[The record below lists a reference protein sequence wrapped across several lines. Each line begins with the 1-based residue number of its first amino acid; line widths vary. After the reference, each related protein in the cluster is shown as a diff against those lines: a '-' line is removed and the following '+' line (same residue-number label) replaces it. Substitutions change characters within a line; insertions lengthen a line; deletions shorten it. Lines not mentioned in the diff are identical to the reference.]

1 MSILQALKNMFWSHG
16 GHLESGQPNPGH
28 PFWYTSML
36 DAASG
41 RPQIT
46 PEYALK
52 ISAVLACVRVIAE
65 SGSTL
70 PVNLYKRNKDG
81 TKERA
86 SDSYLHSVV
95 HDTPNRW
102 QTSVEFYDQMFNY
115 LLLNGNSLHRIVGNS
130 QGPIGE
136 LRPIN
141 PLRVQKVKMLSDGR
155 KRFYLDDDETLDSH
169 EVLHVMGM
177 SLDGMWG
184 TSVLSYAR
192 DSLGISLGAEQMG
205 LQLFESGLRP
215 SGVLQH
221 PHNLSEDAVDRLRKQ
236 MLDYHGGK
244 FHKPLVLEEGMSWS
258 QLSVTPEDA
267 QFLETRK
274 FQVEEICRIFRVPL
288 HMVQSL
294 DKATF
299 NNIEHMSIQ
308 FVTHTLRPWLVR
320 VEKAMKRD
328 LLYQDKFYV
337 EFLTEGLLRGDTQ
350 SRYEAYASAI
360 QNQWMSPDEVRS
372 LENMNPRSDG
382 EGDKYENPAINP
394 RNKGSETAPPPQSEG
409 EAVAYAFAEDLA
421 ISIARREEAQL
432 EKRESGAV
440 KDPEKFKEW
449 AVEWYTK
456 HAEWTDSRIN
466 TFCEVT
472 GVQDIDRIKF
482 VEDITA
488 GAVKSLSDSEDT
500 EQWIQSRKENL
511 YSTVSNGLKQVIV

>member
-1 MSILQALKNMFWSHG
+1 MSILNSIKSMFGMHG
-16 GHLESGQPNPGH
+16 GHLEGGQPNPAH
-28 PFWYTSML
+28 PFWYTSLM
-36 DAASG
+36 DNVSG
-41 RPQIT
+41 KPHIT
-46 PEYALK
+46 PEYALR

-70 PVNLYKRNKDG
+70 PVNLYKRNADG
-81 TKERA
+81 TKEKA
-86 SDSYLHSVV
+86 SDSHINKVLHDS
-95 HDTPNRW
+95 PNRW

-115 LLLNGNSLHRIVGNS
+115 LLLNGNSLHRIEASSSSPVGS
-130 QGPIGE
+130 

-141 PLRVQKVKMLSDGR
+141 PLRVKKVTLLSDGR
-155 KRFYLDDDETLDSH
+155 KRFHLDDDEILDSH

-177 SLDGMWG
+177 SLDGLWG

-205 LQLFESGLRP
+205 LQLFENGLRP
-215 SGVLQH
+215 SGVLEH
-221 PHNLSEDAVDRLRKQ
+221 PHNLSDDAIERLRRQ
-236 MLDYHGGK
+236 IGEVHGGK
-244 FHKPLVLEEGMSWS
+244 FHKPMVLEEGMKWS

-294 DKATF
+294 DRATF

-337 EFLTEGLLRGDTQ
+337 EFLTEGLLRGDTK

-360 QNQWMSPDEVRS
+360 QNEWMSSDEVRAI
-372 LENMNPRSDG
+372 ENLNPRPDG
-382 EGDKYENPAINP
+382 EGGEYKNPSINP
-394 RNKGSETAPPPQSEG
+394 KESSEAAEPDSEG
-409 EAVAYAFAEDLA
+409 EAVAYAFAEDIA
-421 ISIARREEAQL
+421 VSIARREEAQL
-432 EKRESGAV
+432 DKRASGASQ
-440 KDPEKFKEW
+440 DPAKFKEW
-449 AVEWYTK
+449 AAEWYCG
-456 HAEWTDSRIN
+456 HAEWTDARIN

-472 GVQDIDRIKF
+472 GVQDVDRTRL
-482 VEDITA
+482 VQALTA
-488 GAVKSLSDSEDT
+488 GAVKSMSDSDDLGKWVE
-500 EQWIQSRKENL
+500 ERKSVVYE
-511 YSTVSNGLKQVIV
+511 TVSNELKKVIK

>member
-1 MSILQALKNMFWSHG
+1 MNVLQSIKSMFGSHG
-16 GHLESGQPNPGH
+16 NHLGGGQPNPGH
-28 PFWYTSML
+28 PFWYTSLL
-36 DAASG
+36 DSASG
-41 RPQIT
+41 KARIT
-46 PEYALK
+46 PEYALN

-81 TKERA
+81 TKEKA
-86 SDSYLHSVV
+86 SESYINTVI

-130 QGPIGE
+130 NGPVAE
-136 LRPIN
+136 LLPIN
-141 PLRVQKVKMLSDGR
+141 PMRVKKVKLLSDGR

-169 EVLHVMGM
+169 EVMHIMGM

-192 DSLGISLGAEQMG
+192 DSLGISMGAEQMG
-205 LQLFESGLRP
+205 LQLFENGLRP

-221 PHNLSEDAVDRLRKQ
+221 PHNLSDDAIDRLRAQ
-236 MLDYHGGK
+236 ISEMHGGK
-244 FHKPLVLEEGMSWS
+244 FHKPLVLEEGMAWK

-294 DKATF
+294 DRATF

-328 LLYQDKFYV
+328 LLYQNKFYV
-337 EFLTEGLLRGDTQ
+337 EFLTEGLLRGDTK

-360 QNQWMSPDEVRS
+360 QNQWMSSDEVRAF
-372 LENMNPRSDG
+372 ENMNPRPDG
-382 EGDKYENPAINP
+382 EGDKFENPSINP
-394 RNKGSETAPPPQSEG
+394 SNKEETPKPEGEG

-421 ISIARREEAQL
+421 ISIARREETQL
-432 EKRESGAV
+432 DKREGGASQ
-440 KDPEKFKEW
+440 DPAKFKEW
-449 AVEWYTK
+449 AADWYTS
-456 HAEWTDSRIN
+456 HAVWTDARIN

-472 GVQDIDRIKF
+472 GVQEADRQGLVQKL
-482 VEDITA
+482 TA
-488 GAVKSLSDSEDT
+488 GAVQSMSGSEDIKH
-500 EQWIQSRKENL
+500 WIHDRKTNI
-511 YSTVSNGLKQVIV
+511 YDTVSTELKKVIR